1 MVVEGVGGG
10 VQRRQQLSCIYMVPA
25 GPRAKTM
32 LCSEDVLRQDSAT
45 HPHLRTEHG
54 ELRPLVSG
62 RVGCCLD

>member
-1 MVVEGVGGG
+1 MGGG
-10 VQRRQQLSCIYMVPA
+10 CRGDSSSRVYIYMMPA

-32 LCSEDVLRQDSAT
+32 LRSEDVLRQDSAT

>member
-1 MVVEGVGGG
+1 MGGG
-10 VQRRQQLSCIYMVPA
+10 GGCRGDSSSRVYMIHA
-25 GPRAKTM
+25 HGPKTM
-32 LCSEDVLRQDSAT
+32 LRSEDVLRQDSAT